1 VRIAG
6 TGESNVTQ
14 RSDGSAKAAASAAS
28 GALLEVAD
36 AGRSFSGVAAV
47 AHAGLSVQRGHI
59 HGLIG
64 PNGAGKT
71 TLVNIISGHIRPDTG
86 TVRWSGRDITR
97 MRPEQ
102 RARLGM
108 ARTFQD
114 TRLLEGLTV
123 RDNLWLGSDLRRR
136 IERGNA
142 ADLDPSPIG
151 EQAALLE
158 LLGLNTRLEAVVG
171 DLSSGERK
179 GVEVGRALMAGA
191 ALILL
196 DEPFSG
202 LTSAEVDTMLT
213 TLRNIRAADKCS
225 MLLVEHNLG
234 AVFDVCDTVTAMD
247 KGAVL
252 LSGPTEEVRRSPA
265 VRRAFF
271 GDEIVADLGS
281 STQLSTAAATA
292 AVRAAAAEAS
302 PAPAASAANRTA
314 LEIHDLRA
322 GYGRL
327 TVVHGVSLSVGR
339 GEIVGLIGAN
349 GAGKTTLLRALMG
362 LATITGGSV
371 VVEGER
377 VAHSRDRVDASRI
390 ALCTQTRDLFVSLT
404 VEDNLRLGARAVS
417 DSKGATK
424 QRLDEVLGMLPAL
437 RPLLRKEAS
446 ALSGG
451 QQQLLA
457 VARALMSSPRVLL
470 LDEPSTG
477 LAVGTLSVLG
487 ESLLSLT
494 ADGLAV
500 LVAEQNAGFAS
511 SVCSRGY
518 VIENGQLAAEGAH
531 HIFARAWEV
540 TVTTTSAYTDAHQDL
555 EAGSA
560 PPAPAY

>member
-1 VRIAG
+1 VRSAE

-14 RSDGSAKAAASAAS
+14 SADGSGAEAAPAAAA
-28 GALLEVAD
+28 ALLEVAD
-36 AGRSFSGVAAV
+36 AGRSFNGVAAV
-47 AHAGLSVQRGHI
+47 AHAGLSVQSGHI

-86 TVRWSGRDITR
+86 TVRWAGRDITR

-136 IERGNA
+136 IERAHGA
-142 ADLDPSPIG
+142 SPDASLIG

-158 LLGLNTRLEAVVG
+158 LLGLTARLDAVVG

-179 GVEVGRALMAGA
+179 AVEVGRALAAGA

-213 TLRNIRAADKCS
+213 TLRNIRGADKCS

-234 AVFDVCDTVTAMD
+234 AVFDLCDTVTAMD

-252 LSGPTEEVRRSPA
+252 LSGPTGEVRRSPA
-265 VRRAFF
+265 VKRAFF
-271 GDEIVADLGS
+271 GDDIVADLGS
-281 STQLSTAAATA
+281 SAPLSPAAATA
-292 AVRAAAAEAS
+292 AVSAAAAEAG
-302 PAPAASAANRTA
+302 PAPVVSGASGTA
-314 LEIHDLRA
+314 LEIRDLRA

-339 GEIVGLIGAN
+339 GEIAGLIGAN
-349 GAGKTTLLRALMG
+349 GAGKTTLFRALMG
-362 LATITGGSV
+362 LATVTGGSV
-371 VVEGER
+371 LVDGEPA
-377 VAHSRDRVDASRI
+377 AHGRDRVDASRI

-417 DSKGATK
+417 DSKAATR

-437 RPLLRKEAS
+437 TPFLRKEAS

-487 ESLLSLT
+487 ESLRNLT

-500 LVAEQNAGFAS
+500 LVAEQNVSFAA

-518 VIENGQLAAEGAH
+518 VIENGQVAAEGAH
-531 HIFARAWEV
+531 DIFARAWEV
-540 TVTTTSAYTDAHQDL
+540 TVTTTSAYADAHQDL